1 MALRPEESV
10 TLIGMPGSGKSTI
23 AALLAERLGREAI
36 DGDAAIEA
44 AEGRT
49 LQQIIDAEGTETF
62 RAIEER
68 VLCELDARGAI
79 ISPGGSVIYYPKVI
93 EHLRSLGPIVA
104 LDMSCAALEAR
115 IDNMESRG
123 IVFAPGQTFAD
134 LYAERAPL
142 YRRYADHV
150 IVCNGQTPTETLR
163 SALGAI
169 GEA

>member
-1 MALRPEESV
+1 MALQPEDCV

-23 AALLAERLGREAI
+23 AALLAERLGRETI
-36 DGDAAIEA
+36 DGDAEMEA

-49 LQQIIDAEGTETF
+49 LQQIIDAEGTEAF

-68 VLCELDARGAI
+68 VLCGLDARGAI
-79 ISPGGSVIYYPKVI
+79 VSPGGSVIYYPKAI

-104 LDMSCAALEAR
+104 LDMSCAELEAR

-142 YRRYADHV
+142 YRQYADHIV
-150 IVCNGQTPTETLR
+150 VCNGQTPQETLQ
-163 SALGAI
+163 SVLNAI
-169 GEA
+169 GES